1 MSKRLILIL
10 ALAFVVGVTCAAYA
24 EVQNV
29 KVSGDLT
36 VMGVGRANLDLAK
49 EPASGA
55 RITQAANNNW
65 ADKSADVLSIA
76 RIRVDAD
83 LTDNVSTSIRLLSER
98 PWNGEGGTHGGRNGN
113 IGLNIGTNAG
123 ATIGTGAWTNDSN
136 RENKIDIDLA
146 YVTMKEFLYSPLTLT
161 VGRQLLRFG
170 NGLIVGDPD
179 TNIYS
184 VSTALYEGDLSARK
198 SFDAVRATLDYNPL
212 VIDAVYAKVE
222 EGQANLNDDV
232 TLMGLNAAY
241 DMGRQTTLEGYFFSK
256 IKGSQAAWVYGL
268 DAQQQGSVVL
278 DPNNKNVADKVNT
291 VGLRAVNK
299 TIKNLTL
306 DVQGAYQFG
315 TYNPKFDPN
324 MRSTGDGFGEDQ
336 LAETCKRSAFAF
348 QAEATYDL
356 KDISMLTKY
365 SPAIT
370 GNYTYLSG
378 AGRDKVGRT
387 SYKGWDPMFEDQ
399 TYGHL
404 MNAIMANTNMHR
416 IAMSGKAKL
425 TDDIGVKLDYVASWF
440 AKRYPEGRL
449 AVLSGIADSSTTAR
463 VFRMGKE
470 RFIGQEVD
478 VTVTYD
484 YTEDVQFSL
493 MGGVFSPS
501 RAINDGYQVDTNVD
515 GGRWPHKASAQE
527 LIGSMKVTF

>member
-55 RITQAANNNW
+55 RITQAAGNNW

-222 EGQANLNDDV
+222 EGNATLNDDV
-232 TLMGLNAAY
+232 TLLGLNAAY
-241 DMGRQTTLEGYFFSK
+241 DMGRQTTLE
-256 IKGSQAAWVYGL
+256 
-268 DAQQQGSVVL
+268 
-278 DPNNKNVADKVNT
+278 
-291 VGLRAVNK
+291 
-299 TIKNLTL
+299 
-306 DVQGAYQFG
+306 
-315 TYNPKFDPN
+315 
-324 MRSTGDGFGEDQ
+324 
-336 LAETCKRSAFAF
+336 
-348 QAEATYDL
+348 
-356 KDISMLTKY
+356 
-365 SPAIT
+365 
-370 GNYTYLSG
+370 
-378 AGRDKVGRT
+378 
-387 SYKGWDPMFEDQ
+387 
-399 TYGHL
+399 
-404 MNAIMANTNMHR
+404 
-416 IAMSGKAKL
+416 
-425 TDDIGVKLDYVASWF
+425 
-440 AKRYPEGRL
+440 
-449 AVLSGIADSSTTAR
+449 
-463 VFRMGKE
+463 
-470 RFIGQEVD
+470 
-478 VTVTYD
+478 
-484 YTEDVQFSL
+484 
-493 MGGVFSPS
+493 
-501 RAINDGYQVDTNVD
+501 
-515 GGRWPHKASAQE
+515 
-527 LIGSMKVTF
+527 